1 MAIDPPQLQFG
12 GSGTHSDPKVG
23 LEIAGPFD
31 LRFQS
36 ARKTEV
42 RVGLIGPRHWMDKA
56 EMWLQRCAESIRR
69 IVPLAQAISRARC
82 FEENDN
88 GD

>member
-1 MAIDPPQLQFG
+1 MAIEFDVQELDPPQLQFG

-36 ARKTEV
+36 ARNSCWIN
-42 RVGLIGPRHWMDKA
+42 RSA
-56 EMWLQRCAESIRR
+56 
-69 IVPLAQAISRARC
+69 PLDGQG
-82 FEENDN
+82 
-88 GD
+88 GDVAAKMR